1 MLRARCWSVWVSL
14 GSLRVTEVRCVR
26 VPGLA
31 VAHPGLAY
39 FRPTALMER
48 LFVKQELF
56 IEGNF
61 VFGEK
66 LNEFIFGCGLLMVF
80 LLVID
85 IAFRDWTYGFTDG
98 EDSVTTLPR
107 EVLVM
112 GAFSFDPVGA
122 MRFQYFHCFG
132 Y

>member
-1 MLRARCWSVWVSL
+1 MC
-14 GSLRVTEVRCVR
+14 

-56 IEGNF
+56 IEGNC
-61 VFGEK
+61 VFGET
-66 LNEFIFGCGLLMVF
+66 LNEFIFGSGLLMVF

-122 MRFQYFHCFG
+122 M
-132 Y
+132 